1 MIHIS
6 NGVYKPTYNW
16 GDPHCIN
23 HSVPFEEV
31 YGGFQGHG
39 GTPSYYHFFRIFH
52 EIIHPAIGVPSILG
66 SLHIASVEHIINH
79 NGGYTD

>member
-1 MIHIS
+1 MDVELHHM
-6 NGVYKPTYNW
+6 TQQLQQQQQQ
-16 GDPHCIN
+16 
-23 HSVPFEEV
+23 EV